1 MEVFGISMQELIFS
15 IFLPFVLFYL
25 LFFALLRKSKILG
38 ENKNLDAITALVLS
52 GLVITSMYSLG
63 ITRYLANLG
72 AAVAVACFAALFI
85 YGTIRMTLTKGWEY
99 ATEVDRKKFE
109 ELNKKGEE
117 LWKELLKG
125 DPSVSPILENVV
137 KELEVLAKK
146 LKKDLNQIEWYK
158 KYKEY
163 KKSSEKGG

>member
-63 ITRYLANLG
+63 ITRYLANFG

-85 YGTIRMTLTKGWEY
+85 YGTIKMTLTKGWEY
-99 ATEVDRKKFE
+99 STEEDRKRFE
-109 ELNKKGEE
+109 ELKKKGEE
-117 LWKELLKG
+117 LLGKLPK
-125 DPSVSPILENVV
+125 DPSLLPALDNIV
-137 KELEVLAKK
+137 KELEILAKK
-146 LKKDLNQIEWYK
+146 LKKDLSDVEWYS

-163 KKSSEKGG
+163 KKSLEKGG